1 MTARRPVIG
10 ASATRWGVVV
20 LSVIALEALGRSG
33 VVSRTTFVAP
43 SVMVQALWGE
53 AQDGAL
59 WPHLARTAFE
69 TGTAFAI
76 GCALGIPIGIL
87 LWRVP
92 YLARVLEPYL
102 TALYA
107 LPLAFFYP
115 LLLAVFGLG
124 PAPIITIAALMAS
137 IPIVVNTRIAL
148 GEVRSI
154 FWRLGRTLGCSTMQ
168 LYGKIVLPAAAP
180 HLFAGVKM
188 GFVYALIGAVAME
201 FILADRGLGFAVRY
215 HYNYF
220 DAPEMYGY
228 VLLILV
234 IAVLANWLL
243 LSGESAADRGPS

>member
-1 MTARRPVIG
+1 MIERRPRIS
-10 ASATRWGVVV
+10 ASVTRWSLIV
-20 LSVIALEALGRSG
+20 LSILALEAIGRSG
-33 VVSRTTFVAP
+33 AVSRTTFVAP
-43 SVMVQALWGE
+43 SVMVQALWDE
-53 AQDGAL
+53 ARGGAL
-59 WPHLARTAFE
+59 WPNLARTAFE
-69 TGTAFAI
+69 TGMAFVLAC
-76 GCALGIPIGIL
+76 GLGLPLGVL

-115 LLLAVFGLG
+115 LLLALFGLG
-124 PAPIITIAALMAS
+124 PAPIITIAALMAA

-148 GEVRSI
+148 GEVRAI
-154 FWRLGRTLGCSTMQ
+154 FWRLGRSLGCSTPQ
-168 LYGKIVLPAAAP
+168 LYAKIVLPAAAP

-220 DAPEMYGY
+220 DAPQMYAY

-234 IAVLANWLL
+234 TAVVANWLL